1 MGGSIGLDGRCKPD
15 GGRALDLV
23 ENSNEEMGFGEE
35 SWEEISG
42 DTLGDV
48 GEQRMTTLGS
58 WMAWRSLARR
68 SFAA

>member
-1 MGGSIGLDGRCKPD
+1 M
-15 GGRALDLV
+15 V

-48 GEQRMTTLGS
+48 GEQRMTTLEVG
-58 WMAWRSLARR
+58 WRGDRWQDDCWHGNHLRHKERSSAQWELLAR
-68 SFAA
+68 

>member
-1 MGGSIGLDGRCKPD
+1 MVAGHW
-15 GGRALDLV
+15 DLV

-58 WMAWRSLARR
+58 WMAWRSLAR
-68 SFAA
+68 